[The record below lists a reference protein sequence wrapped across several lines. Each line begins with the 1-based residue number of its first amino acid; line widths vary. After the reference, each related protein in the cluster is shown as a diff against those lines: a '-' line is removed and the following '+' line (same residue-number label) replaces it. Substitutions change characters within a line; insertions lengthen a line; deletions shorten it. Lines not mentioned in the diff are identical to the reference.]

1 MGHVIAQIVNELLI
15 SFKKNYKR
23 LRVWI
28 GLLSVFFCQVL
39 LYNGIVI

>member
-15 SFKKNYKR
+15 FFKKNYKR
-23 LRVWI
+23 PRVWI
-28 GLLSVFFCQVL
+28 GLLSVFFCLVL